1 MQYQSQ
7 YWKSKIFSYPSIRRK
22 KCHKLFQG
30 VFDAKLLAFDGSKI
44 PHTLRPLELTHPDDL
59 ELRGPRRISRIEK
72 LTKNKQ
78 LYRLAKVEDFDCPN
92 CKKKYENVKRYTLP
106 KNTHLANVI
115 SELDFHP

>member
-1 MQYQSQ
+1 MY
-7 YWKSKIFSYPSIRRK
+7 
-22 KCHKLFQG
+22 
-30 VFDAKLLAFDGSKI
+30 FDAKLLAFDESKI
-44 PHTLRPLELTHPDDL
+44 SHIHLDPLNLHTQTIL

-78 LYRLAKVEDFDCPN
+78 LYRLAKVEDFVCPN